1 MHQRKEPHRRLS
13 EHMAAAHDM
22 VWSDEQ
28 NKYVKKQSDQKPIE
42 PKDSSAEQLLDRAQD
57 IKPSVMLFF
66 ARKIKC

>member
-28 NKYVKKQSDQKPIE
+28 NKYIKKQADQKPIE
-42 PKDSSAEQLLDRAQD
+42 SKDSSA
-57 IKPSVMLFF
+57 
-66 ARKIKC
+66 